1 MLLRRKL
8 MLGNLVKY
16 RNKKVLITGHT
27 GFKGSWLSLW
37 LKMLGAKV
45 IGVSDEVKK
54 GYLFDL
60 INLKKDIK
68 NYYFDISNQKKLSKV
83 ILSNKPDFIF
93 HLAAQALVK
102 NSFLFPLDTWK
113 ANTFGT
119 INLLESLR
127 KLKSKCTIIIITSDK
142 VYKNIEVKKG
152 YKENDILGGEDPY
165 SASKASAELAIHSYI
180 KSFLKNNKNLSFG
193 IARAGNVIGGGDWS
207 NDRLIPDCI
216 KFWKKR
222 RPVVIRNPLS
232 TRPWQFV
239 LEVVYGYLSLGIF
252 ISNKKKYSGEAFNFG
267 PKLSTKN
274 YTVKEILKICK
285 LYWPNIKWKIYSKNK
300 KFKES
305 RLLRLNSNKSQKL
318 FAWSCVLDIK
328 NVIFY
333 TLEWYKFS
341 LFKKNKKFLLHFSKS
356 QIKQY
361 QKYIK

>member
-1 MLLRRKL
+1 MLSISKFF
-8 MLGNLVKY
+8 
-16 RNKKVLITGHT
+16 NKKRVLITGHT
-27 GFKGSWLSLW
+27 GFKGSWLTLC
-37 LKMLGAKV
+37 LKDLGAD
-45 IGVSDEVKK
+45 ILGVSNNIPTKPSHFKVSKINKEIKSKK
-54 GYLFDL
+54 VDVA
-60 INLKKDIK
+60 NLKKIK
-68 NYYFDISNQKKLSKV
+68 KIIYKF
-83 ILSNKPDFIF
+83 KPDFIF
-93 HLAAQALVK
+93 HLAAQSLVK
-102 NSFLFPLDTWK
+102 ESYKSPIETWRT
-113 ANTFGT
+113 NLIGT
-119 INLLESLR
+119 LNILESL
-127 KLKSKCTIIIITSDK
+127 KKYKKKVTVVLITSDK
-142 VYKNIEVKKG
+142 SYKNIEQKKG
-152 YKENDILGGEDPY
+152 YKENDVLSGIDPY
-165 SASKASAELAIHSYI
+165 SASKASAELAIQSYI

-216 KFWKKR
+216 KFWKKKR
-222 RPVVIRNPLS
+222 SVVIRNPLS

-274 YTVKEILKICK
+274 YTVKELLKICK

-305 RLLRLNSNKSQKL
+305 KLLRLNSNKSQKF

-341 LFKKNKKFLLHFSKS
+341 LFKKNKKFLLNFSKS

-361 QKYIK
+361 QKYIQ